1 MDSDDDLRAAI
12 ETNAVFAVVHVISV
26 ARDKVGTRSQTTGY
40 TCELVRALDTDSL
53 PSPVVLK
60 HFGPPLLTGSTR
72 WIVGAVDSRRHHD
85 AWELRF
91 ATSAGADGADLEQST
106 SAFLGRRNAL

>member
-12 ETNAVFAVVHVISV
+12 EGHAVFALVRVLSV

-40 TCELVRALDTDSL
+40 TCELVRALDAISL
-53 PSPVVLK
+53 PSSVVLK
-60 HFGPPLLTGSTR
+60 HFGAPLLGTEAA
-72 WIVGAVDSRRHHD
+72 WIVGAVDSGRHHG

-91 ATSAGADGADLEQST
+91 AARVGADVEQAAT
-106 SAFLGRRNAL
+106 AFSSRRNALAT